1 MDLSAYMAYPG
12 ERPLDRTVSNGG
24 LFRIF
29 RTFACVGDSLSSGEF
44 ESCGEDGKSG
54 YHDMYE
60 YSWGQFMARAAGSKC
75 YNFSCGGMTAKVY
88 CESFADSRDLWNK
101 EKAAQAYIIAL
112 GVNDLLNCHWELG
125 STDDVC
131 LENRA
136 ENKKTFAGY
145 YAQIIQRYK
154 EISPR
159 ARFFLMTMPTEGG
172 ADTEKEQLKQAHADL
187 LYKFAEMFD
196 RTYVLDLYKYAPV
209 YDETFRDR
217 FFMSGHMTADGYIFT
232 ADMVS
237 SYIDYIIRAN
247 YADFK
252 QVPFIGT
259 DLHNLTCKD

>member
-1 MDLSAYMAYPG
+1 MDLSAYMTYPG

-44 ESCGEDGKSG
+44 ESRDAEGHPG
-54 YHDMYE
+54 YHDMFE

-75 YNFSCGGMTAKVY
+75 YNFSCGGMTAKAY
-88 CESFADSRDLWNK
+88 CEYFAENNGMWDK

-112 GVNDLLNCHWELG
+112 GVNDLLNCNWELG
-125 STDDVC
+125 TTDDVC
-131 LENRA
+131 LDNWA
-136 ENKKTFAGY
+136 ENKPTFAGF
-145 YAQIIQRYK
+145 YAKIIQRYK

-159 ARFFLMTMPTEGG
+159 ARFFLMTMPTTGEYGQPI
-172 ADTEKEQLKQAHADL
+172 EPQKQAHADL

-196 RTYVLDLYKYAPV
+196 RTYVLDLLKYAPR
-209 YDETFRDR
+209 YDNQLRER
-217 FFMSGHMTADGYIFT
+217 FYMGGHLSADGYIFT
-232 ADMVS
+232 ADMIS

-259 DLHNLTCKD
+259 DLHNSGCKD